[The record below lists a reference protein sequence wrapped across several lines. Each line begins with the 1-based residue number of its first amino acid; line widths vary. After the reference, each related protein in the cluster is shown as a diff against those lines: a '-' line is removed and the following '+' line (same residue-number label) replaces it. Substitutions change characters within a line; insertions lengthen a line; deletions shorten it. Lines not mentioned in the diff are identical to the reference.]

1 MAVLWKAEMDIEPPN
16 NRGAAGDGGA
26 LWMAADLEW
35 ARDKQEIAGCTPA
48 SGSFLPDIN
57 ALPYFFLML
66 AHIRKELILLL
77 RMFQKSW
84 HGPTH
89 RILLAALQRTLLSLL

>member
-1 MAVLWKAEMDIEPPN
+1 MDIEPPN

-48 SGSFLPDIN
+48 SGSFCQT
-57 ALPYFFLML
+57 LM
-66 AHIRKELILLL
+66 HC
-77 RMFQKSW
+77 
-84 HGPTH
+84 PTF
-89 RILLAALQRTLLSLL
+89 S

>member
-1 MAVLWKAEMDIEPPN
+1 MDGCRFRMGKIQAVDC
-16 NRGAAGDGGA
+16 
-26 LWMAADLEW
+26 WMHPSL
-35 ARDKQEIAGCTPA
+35 RF
-48 SGSFLPDIN
+48 FLPDIN

>member
-1 MAVLWKAEMDIEPPN
+1 MHPSF
-16 NRGAAGDGGA
+16 RF
-26 LWMAADLEW
+26 
-35 ARDKQEIAGCTPA
+35 
-48 SGSFLPDIN
+48 FLPDIN

-89 RILLAALQRTLLSLL
+89 RILLAAL